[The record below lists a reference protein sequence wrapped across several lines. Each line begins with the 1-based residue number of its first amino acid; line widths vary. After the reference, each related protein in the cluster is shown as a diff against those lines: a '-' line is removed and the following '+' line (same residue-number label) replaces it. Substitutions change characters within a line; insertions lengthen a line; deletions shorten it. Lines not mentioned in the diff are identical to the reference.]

1 MEILAG
7 GTELKLPERF
17 IELVGSDKMIYK
29 QFRNGCHYYYYL
41 IIGNTLFHGETEDE
55 IFERLLEYSKERYEE
70 LHSSVYNTNHLW
82 VDHMKW
88 YFANLKSKNKK

>member
-1 MEILAG
+1 MHNIIG

-29 QFRNGCHYYYYL
+29 QFRHGSHYYYYL
-41 IIGNTLFHGETEDE
+41 IIHNTLFHAETENE
-55 IFERLLEYSKERYEE
+55 IFEKLLEYCKERYEE
-70 LHSSVYNTNHLW
+70 LHSSVYNADHLW